1 MLSTVESSFDARC
14 GDIVDT
20 PDTGGEL
27 RSGEAMPPA
36 PDQSPE
42 CGLLHRVRPFLSRTN
57 GRAGAVRPMRGRTTS
72 DEVSAAT

>member
-1 MLSTVESSFDARC
+1 MESNFDTRC
-14 GDIVDT
+14 CDIVDT

-27 RSGEAMPPA
+27 RSGETMPPA

-57 GRAGAVRPMRGRTTS
+57 GRAGAVRAMRGLTTS
-72 DEVSAAT
+72 DEVLAAT